1 MTILALLVWLIVPA
15 LVFWAVRAIC
25 AAFAVPAQIAT
36 VIQVLMVVICVLWLL
51 TATGLLSG
59 GPMIRLR

>member
-1 MTILALLVWLIVPA
+1 MTILSLLVWLIVIC
-15 LVFWAVRAIC
+15 LLFWAVRAIC
-25 AAFAVPAQIAT
+25 AAFSVPAQIAQ

-59 GPMIRLR
+59 GPVLQLN

>member
-1 MTILALLVWLIVPA
+1 MTILALLVWLIVLA

-36 VIQVLMVVICVLWLL
+36 VTQVWMVVICELWLL
-51 TATGLLSG
+51 TAPGLLSG
-59 GPMIRLR
+59 GPRMRLR